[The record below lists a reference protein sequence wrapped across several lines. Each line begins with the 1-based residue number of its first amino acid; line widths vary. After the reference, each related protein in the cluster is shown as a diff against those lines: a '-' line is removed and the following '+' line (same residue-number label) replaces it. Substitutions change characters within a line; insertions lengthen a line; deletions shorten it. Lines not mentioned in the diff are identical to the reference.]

1 MATRIINGEDIVTL
15 TYYEGTFGDNGSKV
29 EVLLNNGIIV
39 KFKPEYYESYS
50 TCLMDVEIIA
60 PSVWTK

>member
-29 EVLLNNGIIV
+29 EVLLNNGTIV

-50 TCLMDVEIIA
+50 TCFDGC
-60 PSVWTK
+60 